1 MQIELCNLSVVRVR
15 KKKQSRKRESNAAD
29 SKQNIAHDWTY
40 IQASKMNWRSK
51 LKVGN
56 ASRSD
61 GLMARLTLHTLSPV
75 LLIYCLVLGMTK
87 CMTHKKQ
94 HGSYENQQFQKETNL
109 LNRRKNVMAFLD
121 KQLT

>member
-1 MQIELCNLSVVRVR
+1 
-15 KKKQSRKRESNAAD
+15 
-29 SKQNIAHDWTY
+29 
-40 IQASKMNWRSK
+40 MNWRSK

-61 GLMARLTLHTLSPV
+61 GLMARLTLRTLSPV
-75 LLIYCLVLGMTK
+75 LLIYCLVLGMTE
-87 CMTHKKQ
+87 CMTHKKL
-94 HGSYENQQFQKETNL
+94 HGSYENQKFQKETNL